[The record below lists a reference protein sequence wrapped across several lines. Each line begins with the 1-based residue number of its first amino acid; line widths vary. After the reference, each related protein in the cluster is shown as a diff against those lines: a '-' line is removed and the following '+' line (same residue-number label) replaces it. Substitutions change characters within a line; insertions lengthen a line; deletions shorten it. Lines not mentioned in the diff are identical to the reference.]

1 MILRLRPLLGFLA
14 FQIFSSG
21 AQAAWKDV
29 AEITLTLPKG
39 TSLAAQGHSVRVTML
54 KDGTAVKRDF
64 TDDKVF
70 NGSIPKGA
78 FEALAR
84 AVDKTDAFGPAPEG
98 VVPSPIKE
106 AVIVTGEERKK
117 FRLPSTQKA
126 PALDLI
132 ETTID
137 KITWTKI

>member
-1 MILRLRPLLGFLA
+1 MTSLLRTLLGFLA
-14 FQIFSSG
+14 LLTFSGG

-39 TSLAAQGHSVRVTML
+39 TSQAAQGHSVRVTML

-64 TDDKVF
+64 TDGKVF
-70 NGSIPKGA
+70 NGNLPKGL
-78 FEALAR
+78 FEALAK
-84 AVDKTDAFGPAPEG
+84 AVDKTDGFGPAPEG
-98 VVPSPIKE
+98 EVPNPIKE

-132 ETTID
+132 ETAID